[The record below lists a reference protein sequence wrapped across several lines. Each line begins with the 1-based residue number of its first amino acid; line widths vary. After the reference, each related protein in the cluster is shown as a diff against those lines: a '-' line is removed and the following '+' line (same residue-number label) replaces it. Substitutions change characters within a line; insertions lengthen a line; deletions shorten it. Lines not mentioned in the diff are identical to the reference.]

1 MHLLNTD
8 HAEVVDAHMNAETY
22 MKPILKL
29 VFYKDIKK
37 KQINVVVNI
46 C

>member
-22 MKPILKL
+22 LL